1 MDVIDHRIKAY
12 RFVAYAAV
20 GFSVVAVLSVCVTL
34 PVVYNYVHYVKK
46 SLHKEASL
54 CKSSTNS
61 VWGDVMIL
69 KQAHFGN
76 RTSRHATATF
86 EENVNAGC
94 ESCCRPGPPGPPGP
108 PGKPGRPGRPGA
120 PGLPGVPGLP
130 PPDSTC
136 EPVSVPPCQ
145 ECPTGP
151 PGPPGK
157 PGEPGDPGEDGQP
170 GPPGQD
176 GAPGQPGAKGPPG
189 APGTPENPANK
200 AKLAKI
206 PSASRSHLVI
216 RDHPET
222 RDLKDFLVALVFK
235 DLPELQ
241 VLIIN
246 NGSDGQPGLDG
257 SPGRPGP
264 PGPPGRP
271 GEPGICPK
279 YCAIDGGIFF
289 EDGTRR

>member
-54 CKSSTNS
+54 CKMSTNS
-61 VWGDVMIL
+61 VWGDVINL

-86 EENVNAGC
+86 EENANGGC

-120 PGLPGVPGLP
+120 PGLPG
-130 PPDSTC
+130 
-136 EPVSVPPCQ
+136 
-145 ECPTGP
+145 ECPVGP
-151 PGPPGK
+151 PGSPGK
-157 PGEPGDPGEDGQP
+157 PGEPGDPGEDGQAVP
-170 GPPGQD
+170 PESDTGPPGRTRKGED
-176 GAPGQPGAKGPPG
+176 PACEPVSPGDQGPPG
-189 APGTPENPANK
+189 DPGPEGLPGSPGLQGPPGTPGKQGEKGP
-200 AKLAKI
+200 
-206 PSASRSHLVI
+206 
-216 RDHPET
+216 D
-222 RDLKDFLVALVFK
+222 
-235 DLPELQ
+235 
-241 VLIIN
+241 
-246 NGSDGQPGLDG
+246 GSDGQPGLDG
-257 SPGRPGP
+257 SPGHPDLPDHLDVQANRAFVPS
-264 PGPPGRP
+264 
-271 GEPGICPK
+271 I
-279 YCAIDGGIFF
+279 ALLMVGIFF